1 MSESLFR
8 KAGRAAAATSAALV
22 VALFAAGC
30 LLPTIEIGSVDLSR
44 VRDGRWTGSYDGGLV
59 KVEVAATVA
68 SSRVVSVE
76 ILRHDCGKG
85 KPAESIV
92 DAIVAEQSLDVD
104 TVSGATYSSRCIL
117 KATEL
122 ALIAG
127 L

>member
-1 MSESLFR
+1 MNAVFFR
-8 KAGRAAAATSAALV
+8 KAGRSVAATAAALV
-22 VALFAAGC
+22 VALLAAGC
-30 LLPTIEIGSVDLSR
+30 LFPTIEIGSVDLSS
-44 VRDGRWTGSYDGGLV
+44 VRDGRWTGSFDGNLV
-59 KVEVAATVA
+59 KVEVAATIA
-68 SSRVVSVE
+68 SSRIVSVE

-92 DAIVAEQSLDVD
+92 DAIVATQSLDVD
-104 TVSGATYSSRCIL
+104 TISGATYSSRCIL